1 MKIYDAEI
9 VQIIAKSLLEANF
22 SHLDYWNDPINWDN
36 AGDLIRDRYSAQA
49 IAVLSALKDSG
60 LAVMPS
66 VLLETIQDDPPIT
79 PKGKEAIRLEAI
91 EECAKVSDEAG
102 FDCYCGSFIRA
113 LGEKK

>member
-9 VQIIAKSLLEANF
+9 VQIIAKSLLEASF
-22 SHLDYWNDPINWDN
+22 SHLDWDDPINWYN

-49 IAVLSALKDSG
+49 IAVLSALKDSS

-66 VLLETIQDDPPIT
+66 VLLDTIQDDPPIT
-79 PKGKEAIRLEAI
+79 PKGKEAIRLETI
-91 EECAKVSDEAG
+91 EECAKVSDETG